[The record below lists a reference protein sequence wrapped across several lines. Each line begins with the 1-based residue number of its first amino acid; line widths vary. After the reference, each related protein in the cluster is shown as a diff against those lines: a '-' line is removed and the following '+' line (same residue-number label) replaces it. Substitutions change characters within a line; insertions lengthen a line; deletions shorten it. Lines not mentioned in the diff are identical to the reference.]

1 MAEQPFPS
9 LPFHH
14 EPLPSKSSIRLV
26 SLVHDASGDL
36 PPMIQ
41 GVPLIRLSLTAVDL
55 KDNPYYDT
63 LSYTWG
69 SPFWEGSDKS
79 KFYHGADS
87 LRPVAVNNRI
97 YYIGRNLWEFLH
109 QAKQTISNPRHHP
122 NPDVEKRY
130 KKYNKTA
137 IIIAA
142 ENGRL
147 HRVKKYIRLGADLGA
162 QDKFGETALHYAAE
176 NGHLDIVKLLVNH
189 GSDINLRDSTNRT
202 PLDCAI
208 QRERGAFKEVI
219 DFLQNA
225 KDFPPSRNLRKD
237 LPLSDRCPLW
247 IDSICIDQG
256 NILERNAQVA
266 MMSEI
271 YSHAESVIV
280 WLGVED
286 EYAAPAFEAIEKIE
300 EENTEKSPSFMAW
313 LTYIY
318 TGSTAIFD
326 AEVVAANILA
336 SLNYPRK
343 IVKDGVA
350 ISHLLER
357 TWWSRV
363 WIVQELALSKEV
375 LMVCGSLQIDFLDTF
390 VFQLPTFRVPD
401 SFTDLVGSPSV
412 VYALQAA
419 RFADVKGIE
428 ACVLSEIKLRKSA
441 DKDKSQWVSPNGNEL
456 LSITP
461 IPHDENKLS
470 IQVLGTMTRWF
481 QASDP
486 RDHVFALLGISG
498 TGGKDHGIIADY
510 SMSTAELFVKYGRLF
525 MQGSPDEPV
534 KSLHTTELY
543 TFECLE
549 GLSYVQ
555 TNPKSHPRFQ
565 DYKTRLPS
573 WTPNFS
579 VPLVTH
585 RIWSDQFN
593 SSPALP
599 GTPIIFPSAATD
611 ELRLNGAK
619 YDEVVAIE
627 PMRKEYGDYHIL
639 LPLAWLEFIL
649 PLHPIYVGGGNRIDA
664 LWRTLT
670 ANRVQGA
677 ATSKRVGFRDFMR
690 RNLWYAAMDSQCAP
704 LVHSLLLQLRQADSR
719 DTLPAAEEIEAPPAR
734 VRKNFKLYLDLNAT
748 FPSAWRRYYASR
760 CLYRTKRGY
769 IGLGPEETNPGD
781 EVWLIAGART
791 PFTLRKPDKK
801 KPMKGKWLLS
811 LRNSFH
817 FGPGRGDAEEHRV
830 FVGESYVHGLMDGE
844 AAGNVVFNPVSLV

>member
-1 MAEQPFPS
+1 M
-9 LPFHH
+9 
-14 EPLPSKSSIRLV
+14 
-26 SLVHDASGDL
+26 
-36 PPMIQ
+36 
-41 GVPLIRLSLTAVDL
+41 
-55 KDNPYYDT
+55 
-63 LSYTWG
+63 
-69 SPFWEGSDKS
+69 
-79 KFYHGADS
+79 
-87 LRPVAVNNRI
+87 
-97 YYIGRNLWEFLH
+97 
-109 QAKQTISNPRHHP
+109 
-122 NPDVEKRY
+122 
-130 KKYNKTA
+130 
-137 IIIAA
+137 
-142 ENGRL
+142 
-147 HRVKKYIRLGADLGA
+147 KKYIRLGADLGA

-189 GSDINLRDSTNRT
+189 GSDINLRDSTRRT

-219 DFLQNA
+219 EFLQNA
-225 KDFPPSRNLRKD
+225 KDFPQSRNLRKD

-256 NILERNAQVA
+256 NISERNAQVA

-300 EENTEKSPSFMAW
+300 EESTEKSPSFMAW

-336 SLNYPRK
+336 SLNYLRK

-419 RFADVKGIE
+419 RFADVRGIE

-461 IPHDENKLS
+461 IPHDENNLS

-486 RDHVFALLGISG
+486 RDHVFALLGIAG
-498 TGGKDHGIIADY
+498 RGGKDHGIVADY
-510 SMSTAELFVKYGRLF
+510 SMTTAELFVKYGRLF

-543 TFECLE
+543 IFECLE

-555 TNPKSHPRFQ
+555 TNPKPHPRFQ

-593 SSPALP
+593 PSPALP
-599 GTPIIFPSAATD
+599 GTPIILPSAATD

-619 YDEVVAIE
+619 FDEVVAIE
-627 PMRKEYGDYHIL
+627 PLRKEYGDYHIL
-639 LPLAWLEFIL
+639 LTLAWLQFIL

-690 RNLWYAAMDSQCAP
+690 RNLWYAATDSQCAP

-719 DTLPAAEEIEAPPAR
+719 DTLPAAEEIEAPPVP
-734 VRKNFKLYLDLNAT
+734 VRKKSKLYLDLNAT

-791 PFTLRKPDKK
+791 PFILQKPGKK
-801 KPMKGKWLLS
+801 KRMKRKWLVS

-817 FGPGRGDAEEHRV
+817 TKQPSSRGHGEAEYRE

-844 AAGNVVFNPVSLV
+844 AAGNAVFHPVSLI